1 MAAPAKANSGPS
13 GHEGLEV
20 HATDLPFELDAGL
33 GQRARIGL
41 IVLANDQTI
50 EHEFRRILNIPG
62 VDLYHSRIAMAPE
75 VTPDSLA
82 AMAEKMSESAA
93 LIMPGLK
100 MDVMAYACT
109 SGAMVIG
116 PAAVREMIQAQRPGI
131 PVTTPMEAAVEALKA
146 LGARR
151 VCFIPP
157 YAEEINL
164 MMRRY
169 LLEAGF
175 AVPVMA
181 SWNQALDDKVAR
193 ISPKSIKETVCR
205 FGGDGLSDA
214 IFVACTSMRMAD
226 FVEELEQDLGKPVI
240 SSDLAMAWHCLRLAG
255 CQDKVEG
262 LGRLMRT
269 ELA

>member
-1 MAAPAKANSGPS
+1 MAEPATAESVAAGR
-13 GHEGLEV
+13 EGLEV

-50 EHEFRRILNIPG
+50 EHEFRRLLNIPG

-75 VTPDSLA
+75 VTPESLA
-82 AMAEKMSESAA
+82 AMAGKLSESAE
-93 LIMPGLK
+93 LVMPGLR

-116 PAAVREMIQAQRPGI
+116 PPKVREMIQAQRPGI

-146 LGARR
+146 LDARR
-151 VCFIPP
+151 ICFIPP

-164 MMRRY
+164 MMRQY
-169 LLEAGF
+169 LLDAGL

-181 SWNQALDDKVAR
+181 SWNQALDDHVAR
-193 ISPKSIKETVCR
+193 ISPKSIKETVLR
-205 FGGDGLSDA
+205 FGGDDRSDA
-214 IFVACTSMRMAD
+214 VFVACTSMRMAD
-226 FVEELEQDLGKPVI
+226 FVEELEQDIGKPVI

-255 CQDKVEG
+255 CQDKVED
-262 LGRLMRT
+262 LGQLMRT